1 MRSPAPRFLFREERV
16 EAMLHCRDVLHEA
29 LQLPI
34 PSAQGDGAQL
44 AAEVSELS
52 VDSLNQLERQILAS
66 EWADGGKA
74 LAGFLADW
82 EPMTTFL
89 SVNSPGLRAAH
100 GSIDRYRD
108 TLSECIDAHKDGNS
122 TSATPCPPLNSAEYL
137 ARMNQAGNEVIAL
150 RHAANLAAVRGK
162 YFSASGG
169 VESELQRA
177 TAMSTQ
183 KAAAPF
189 VAKLRHAVARGPLNP
204 GWVHPLYRWNHQ
216 HVAAAAGDV
225 DLARALVD
233 ASVRPHLAD
242 ATGMTP
248 LHVAAA
254 GGSSKLV
261 AVFLAQNADPNAQ
274 VLRGY
279 RPLHFAARAG
289 DRRTIETLL
298 HGKAEIDAQ
307 DPTFNKTALHFA
319 ATEGKLGAVR
329 ALIAAGANPLLKT
342 KDGSS
347 VRKALMESQAARSAP
362 DYKLTRLALEEAE
375 RIAKTELLRAP
386 AGGEPSVKT
395 P

>member
-1 MRSPAPRFLFREERV
+1 M
-16 EAMLHCRDVLHEA
+16 
-29 LQLPI
+29 
-34 PSAQGDGAQL
+34 
-44 AAEVSELS
+44 
-52 VDSLNQLERQILAS
+52 
-66 EWADGGKA
+66 
-74 LAGFLADW
+74 
-82 EPMTTFL
+82 
-89 SVNSPGLRAAH
+89 
-100 GSIDRYRD
+100 SIDQYRD
-108 TLSECIDAHKDGNS
+108 ALSENIDAHKDGNS
-122 TSATPCPPLNSAEYL
+122 TSATPRPPLNSAEYL

-150 RHAANLAAVRGK
+150 RHAANLAAVRGQ

-189 VAKLRHAVARGPLNP
+189 VKKLRDAVAQGSLNP
-204 GWVHPLYRWNHQ
+204 GWVHPLYCWNHL

-233 ASVRPHLAD
+233 AGVGPHLAD
-242 ATGMTP
+242 AAGMTP

-274 VLRGY
+274 VVRGY

-298 HGKAEIDAQ
+298 HGEAEIDAQ
-307 DPTFNKTALHFA
+307 DPTFNMTALHFA
-319 ATEGKLGAVR
+319 ATEGKLEAVR

-347 VRKALMESQAARSAP
+347 VRKALEESQAARSAP
-362 DYKLTRLALEEAE
+362 DYKLTRLALKEAE

-386 AGGEPSVKT
+386 TGGEPSVRT